1 MRTMGDNT
9 MTGTGKIERRCQFL
23 NLDRWWFS
31 VLKLNGPMAVNEIPS
46 VDLSTDSRDCEF
58 LVQKAERLVET
69 RHGSLFCLQSRS
81 SQQL

>member
-1 MRTMGDNT
+1 
-9 MTGTGKIERRCQFL
+9 
-23 NLDRWWFS
+23 
-31 VLKLNGPMAVNEIPS
+31 MAVNEIPS